1 MKDCKIFLQ
10 VKDLSNRDVV
20 VSGSFHAQRFV
31 RQHGG
36 IGGDFNVS

>member
-1 MKDCKIFLQ
+1 MKDCKNYLQ
-10 VKDLSNRDVV
+10 VKDLSNRDV

-36 IGGDFNVS
+36 IGGGL